1 LRRHDDYEIEHIDMK
16 IGHPK
21 NFWGGVI
28 FAAIGL
34 MFAMIARGLSFGDTV
49 LLAGYTMGTP
59 ARMGPGFFP
68 FWLGVIL
75 IGMGALI
82 SLVAIRTEGGD
93 EGRLERFHWKEL
105 FFVLGAIVLFGVL
118 LKPIGM
124 LLSGIVL
131 IVGAGFGSHS
141 FNLRK
146 SLLLAVFLVVFS
158 ALVFVVGLKLPIP
171 LCPDI
176 EALQGFTVCRA

>member
-1 LRRHDDYEIEHIDMK
+1 MMK

-21 NFWGGVI
+21 DFWGGII
-28 FAAIGL
+28 FAAIGM
-34 MFAMIARGLSFGDTV
+34 MFAVIARGVSFGDTV

-75 IGMGALI
+75 FSLGAII
-82 SLVAIRTEGGD
+82 SITGLRAAHGH

-105 FFVLGAIVLFGVL
+105 FFVLAGICLFGIL

-141 FNLRK
+141 FDLKK
-146 SLLLAVFLVVFS
+146 SLLLATFLVIFC
-158 ALVFVVGLKLPIP
+158 AGVFVFGLKLPIP

-176 EALQGFTVCRA
+176 DALQGFTVCRA